1 MRLVLADGGVFVR
14 AVVVGHDSAAVAL
27 HPSALA
33 IKRLIAASSKK
44 PMLSAK
50 RRDPFMADAH
60 ACRRSLARFFYG
72 SAPGPGFWVKSHRN
86 SDQVSDQG
94 RRESK
99 SDPFRDCGLR
109 TSLFRGDVKATG
121 VF

>member
-1 MRLVLADGGVFVR
+1 VRLVLADGGVFVR

-33 IKRLIAASSKK
+33 IKKLIAASSKK

-60 ACRRSLARFFYG
+60 ACRRSLARFFYWLCTR
-72 SAPGPGFWVKSHRN
+72 SGFL
-86 SDQVSDQG
+86 G
-94 RRESK
+94 EI
-99 SDPFRDCGLR
+99 P
-109 TSLFRGDVKATG
+109 
-121 VF
+121 